1 MPHAAG
7 GARRPLR
14 ALRRRAAIRRGA
26 APPPLAPPPGP
37 HRCGAGAGRMR
48 TRSGRAA
55 GGCAVGAW
63 PPGAARRRAASA
75 RARGGRAPRRSACSA
90 ATGARQAARGLPR
103 AERGTGGRAG
113 GQMRASCLG
122 GQPPSVTSVLGSYD
136 ITPRP
141 SVRCRPRNACARGA
155 RSARVRLLCVRAPGA
170 AGAPRTTLPGAAPAA
185 CRWRGGRVR
194 AAPAPAAPLRA
205 HAWKGRRQACR
216 HAPAQRRAGRAPLD
230 QAPCNCGR
238 ERISDIHPRDQQDLH
253 VCGLPPPP
261 LPRPCSP
268 RTGRARRAAHQ
279 VEPDAGGR
287 GEHDGARDHADEAHA
302 QARHRQD
309 HEDDAL
315 CAARARARLATGTLT
330 YPIAARRAA
339 GRRRAKFLCAA
350 RWRCAVCR
358 QRSGAEAARHA
369 LRGRRS
375 VHAGGGAHEGPSGH
389 TARGPRRG
397 AHQQTPL
404 PARSGS
410 SPARERARRQRAPQ
424 AAAARPP
431 AAHPALAPPSA
442 LSAPARTAGT
452 PRGRSPAAHPARRAR
467 RPRQR

>member
-155 RSARVRLLCVRAPGA
+155 RSAPVRLLCVRAPGA

-194 AAPAPAAPLRA
+194 AAPAPAAPLEPRLE
-205 HAWKGRRQACR
+205 GP
-216 HAPAQRRAGRAPLD
+216 PAGVPPRGWM
-230 QAPCNCGR
+230 
-238 ERISDIHPRDQQDLH
+238 SDILSRPQLQGAWSKGVPPRACPEARGARALGPGSLQL
-253 VCGLPPPP
+253 
-261 LPRPCSP
+261 
-268 RTGRARRAAHQ
+268 RAR
-279 VEPDAGGR
+279 EN
-287 GEHDGARDHADEAHA
+287 
-302 QARHRQD
+302 
-309 HEDDAL
+309 
-315 CAARARARLATGTLT
+315 
-330 YPIAARRAA
+330 I
-339 GRRRAKFLCAA
+339 
-350 RWRCAVCR
+350 
-358 QRSGAEAARHA
+358 
-369 LRGRRS
+369 
-375 VHAGGGAHEGPSGH
+375 
-389 TARGPRRG
+389 
-397 AHQQTPL
+397 
-404 PARSGS
+404 
-410 SPARERARRQRAPQ
+410 
-424 AAAARPP
+424 
-431 AAHPALAPPSA
+431 
-442 LSAPARTAGT
+442 
-452 PRGRSPAAHPARRAR
+452 
-467 RPRQR
+467 